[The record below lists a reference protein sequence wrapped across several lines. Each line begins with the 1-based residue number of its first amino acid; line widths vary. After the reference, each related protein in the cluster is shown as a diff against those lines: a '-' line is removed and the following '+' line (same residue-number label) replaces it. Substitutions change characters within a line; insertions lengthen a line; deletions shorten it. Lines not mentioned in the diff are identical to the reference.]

1 MSLARQKT
9 FEPDQILDRTIGI
22 FLSRGYD
29 ETSIQ
34 DIVDVTKV
42 LPGSL
47 YNAFGSKKSIYLQ
60 ALERFIQVS
69 QFNVTLSNAET
80 APPRATI
87 QKLFSDLVDGTDK
100 PGAAG
105 YCLVSKALMEF
116 GDKDKEVA
124 AWLQN
129 LFARSEAQLERL
141 VERGQELGEIS
152 KSRSARELSQF
163 LASSIQGMQMMSR
176 LERDEDKLRTIANL
190 ALTVLDDTN

>member
-69 QFNVTLSNAET
+69 QFNVTLSKAET

-87 QKLFSDLVDGTDK
+87 EKLFSDLVHGTDK

-116 GDKDKEVA
+116 GDKDEEVA

-129 LFARSEAQLERL
+129 LFATSEMQLERL

-152 KSRSARELSQF
+152 KSRPARELSQF
-163 LASSIQGMQMMSR
+163 LSSSIQGMQMMSR